1 MTRIASTLV
10 FHNETV
16 MNWWWRGVVTI
27 GRSRALRA

>member
-1 MTRIASTLV
+1 MTRIANTLV

-27 GRSRALRA
+27 GRL